1 MKIEYDEISNPGGRP
16 INEDAYVIVRSE
28 NMITFA
34 VADGLGGH
42 GNGEIAS
49 SIAVSAVGDTFKRYN
64 GESQKTKVTIAFEE
78 AQKRILGQQEALNI
92 KNSMKTTLC
101 VLSIEAGCAFWGHIG
116 DSRIY
121 WFRGHKLFK
130 RTLDHS
136 VPQMLVAT
144 GDIKESEI
152 RYHEDRNRLL
162 RVIGTEWSKPE
173 YELAEQP
180 VRLRPNDKFLICS
193 DGFWENVD
201 EKEMAECM
209 SKAKNATDWLI
220 YMRRILLR
228 KTKNKD
234 NDNFTAITVWIK

>member
-1 MKIEYDEISNPGGRP
+1 MKTEYTAISKKGGRLV
-16 INEDAYVIVRSE
+16 NEDSYIVVKGKKVLA
-28 NMITFA
+28 FA

-42 GNGEIAS
+42 GNGGIAS
-49 SIAVSAVGDTFKRYN
+49 SMAVTAVGDTFQKYN
-64 GESQKTKVTIAFEE
+64 GESQKTKVMIAFEE
-78 AQKRILGQQEALNI
+78 AQKRILGQQEVFNI

-101 VLSIEAGCAFWGHIG
+101 VLSIESGYAFWGHIG

-152 RYHEDRNRLL
+152 RHHEDRNRLL
-162 RVIGTEWSKPE
+162 RVIGTEWNKPE
-173 YELAEQP
+173 YELIEQP
-180 VRLRPNDKFLICS
+180 IRLRPNDKFLICS

-201 EKEMAECM
+201 EKEMVASM

-220 YMRRILLR
+220 YMKRILIS
-228 KTKNKD
+228 KTKDKD